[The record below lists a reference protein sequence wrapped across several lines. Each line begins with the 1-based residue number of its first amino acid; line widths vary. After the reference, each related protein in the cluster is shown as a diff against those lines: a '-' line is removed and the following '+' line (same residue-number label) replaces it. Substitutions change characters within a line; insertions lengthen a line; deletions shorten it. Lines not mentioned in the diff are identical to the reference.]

1 MMMPR
6 RGFGRCGREL
16 SGILAG
22 VCGGGAGWLGE
33 CIEVGC
39 LMRSVWVWVIDGV
52 GFEAGML
59 RLKHSTGDTINAAGV
74 FEMVVT

>member
-22 VCGGGAGWLGE
+22 VCGGGAGLLG
-33 CIEVGC
+33 
-39 LMRSVWVWVIDGV
+39 S
-52 GFEAGML
+52 AL
-59 RLKHSTGDTINAAGV
+59 RLFDEECLGLGHRWM
-74 FEMVVT
+74 MV

>member
-22 VCGGGAGWLGE
+22 VCGGGAGLLGE
-33 CIEVGC
+33 CIEVI
-39 LMRSVWVWVIDGV
+39 R
-52 GFEAGML
+52 
-59 RLKHSTGDTINAAGV
+59 
-74 FEMVVT
+74 